1 VSILQGRGARLSFL
15 GGRKKE
21 LTNGDHAHAEPD
33 TASDRSK
40 SIDKERNN
48 NRRSMIRNGTTE
60 GLNLQLVNTENSEWL
75 TDSGDQRSAD
85 ARTTGSDREL
95 DEKSLGSN
103 GVGAARL
110 GSVRKRLSMLKL
122 GRKTSRERGVMKSVD
137 EE

>member
-1 VSILQGRGARLSFL
+1 MQGRGARMSFL

-21 LTNGDHAHAEPD
+21 MTNGDHSHPEPD

-40 SIDKERNN
+40 SMDKERG
-48 NRRSMIRNGTTE
+48 NRRSMIRNGVPD
-60 GLNLQLVNTENSEWL
+60 GLPLQLVHTENSEWL
-75 TDSGDQRSAD
+75 TDSGDRGSAD
-85 ARTTGSDREL
+85 ARTHPSEL
-95 DEKSLGSN
+95 EEKSLGSN
-103 GVGAARL
+103 GLGIGQGGAARL